1 MLTRMRTAL
10 KFMTYGLVIGLL
22 FAPRRGADTRRE
34 LVRWATSTVRDL
46 PGGIRGAMGA
56 QR

>member
-22 FAPRRGADTRRE
+22 FAPRRGAETRRE
-34 LVRWATSTVRDL
+34 LVRWVTSTARDL
-46 PGGIRGAMGA
+46 TGGIRGTTGA

>member
-22 FAPRRGADTRRE
+22 FAPRRGTDTRRE